1 MYKKSF
7 FRGLGTGLIVGALT
21 VTVAFNFDNAG
32 KNNSDQGNTT
42 KVVQQDTTEDTGS
55 TSETAKTTEAE
66 KNTTEKSTAKDNT
79 KDAAKDTAKDSTKD
93 TAEKASSDT
102 NGSDV
107 NGKGDVY
114 SDGSNGK
121 STEDGSS
128 AGNGNAGSTAGA
140 DDKSGASTGDKTG
153 TSTGDKSGSS
163 TDDKSGSSAGGNN
176 GSSQGGSDLSD
187 NTQKVPSSKD
197 NGYTEDKNSQS
208 GSTEAAEKT
217 TEANTEAPKPSAIK
231 YDNGGGQITIVDGM
245 SAYEIC
251 QLLEQ
256 IGLRDA
262 DEYYDWLLRSGYS
275 DSLVSGTY
283 TFSGNETNGGIVWIL
298 LGHQ

>member
-55 TSETAKTTEAE
+55 TSETAKPTEAG

-79 KDAAKDTAKDSTKD
+79 KDNSKDTDKDSTKD
-93 TAEKASSDT
+93 TTEKSSSDT
-102 NGSDV
+102 KGSDI
-107 NGKGDVY
+107 NGKGDVN
-114 SDGSNGK
+114 SGGSNGK
-121 STEDGSS
+121 STEDGSNT
-128 AGNGNAGSTAGA
+128 GNGNAGSTAGS
-140 DDKSGASTGDKTG
+140 DDKSSASTGDKSG

-163 TDDKSGSSAGGNN
+163 AGDNN

-275 DSLVSGTY
+275 ASLVSGTY

>member
-55 TSETAKTTEAE
+55 TSETAKPTEAG

-79 KDAAKDTAKDSTKD
+79 KDNSKDTDKDSTKD
-93 TAEKASSDT
+93 TTETSSSDT
-102 NGSDV
+102 KSSDI
-107 NGKGDVY
+107 NGKGDVN
-114 SDGSNGK
+114 SGGSNGK
-121 STEDGSS
+121 STEDGSNT
-128 AGNGNAGSTAGA
+128 GNGNAGSTAG
-140 DDKSGASTGDKTG
+140 S
-153 TSTGDKSGSS
+153 
-163 TDDKSGSSAGGNN
+163 DDKSGSSAGGNN

-275 DSLVSGTY
+275 ASLVSGTY

>member
-55 TSETAKTTEAE
+55 TSETAKPTEAG

-79 KDAAKDTAKDSTKD
+79 KDNSKDTDKDSTKD
-93 TAEKASSDT
+93 TTEKSSSDT
-102 NGSDV
+102 KGSDI
-107 NGKGDVY
+107 NGKGDVN
-114 SDGSNGK
+114 SGGSNGK
-121 STEDGSS
+121 STEDGSNT
-128 AGNGNAGSTAGA
+128 GNGNAGSTAG
-140 DDKSGASTGDKTG
+140 S
-153 TSTGDKSGSS
+153 
-163 TDDKSGSSAGGNN
+163 DDKSGSSAGGNN

-275 DSLVSGTY
+275 NSLVSGTY
-283 TFSGNETNGGIVWIL
+283 TFTGNETNGGIVWIL

>member
-55 TSETAKTTEAE
+55 TSETAKPTEAG

-79 KDAAKDTAKDSTKD
+79 KDNTKDNSKDTDKDSTKD
-93 TAEKASSDT
+93 TTEKSSSDT
-102 NGSDV
+102 KGSDI
-107 NGKGDVY
+107 NGKGDVN
-114 SDGSNGK
+114 SGGSNGK
-121 STEDGSS
+121 STEDGSNT
-128 AGNGNAGSTAGA
+128 GNGNAGSTAG
-140 DDKSGASTGDKTG
+140 S
-153 TSTGDKSGSS
+153 
-163 TDDKSGSSAGGNN
+163 DDKSGSSAGGNN
-176 GSSQGGSDLSD
+176 GSSQDGSDLSD

-208 GSTEAAEKT
+208 GSTEAAEKI
-217 TEANTEAPKPSAIK
+217 TEANTEAPKPSVIK

-275 DSLVSGTY
+275 ASLVSGTY

>member
-42 KVVQQDTTEDTGS
+42 KVVQQDNTENTGS
-55 TSETAKTTEAE
+55 TSETAKTTETE
-66 KNTTEKSTAKDNT
+66 KNTTEKSTGKDNT
-79 KDAAKDTAKDSTKD
+79 KDAAKDSTKD
-93 TAEKASSDT
+93 TTEKVSSDT
-102 NGSDV
+102 KGSNI
-107 NGKGDVY
+107 NGKGDVN
-114 SDGSNGK
+114 SGGSNGK
-121 STEDGSS
+121 STGDGSNT
-128 AGNGNAGSTAGA
+128 GNGNAGSTAGS
-140 DDKSGASTGDKTG
+140 DDKSSA
-153 TSTGDKSGSS
+153 STGDKSGTS
-163 TDDKSGSSAGGNN
+163 TGNKGGSSSGDNN
-176 GSSQGGSDLSD
+176 GSSQGGNDLSD

-208 GSTEAAEKT
+208 GSTATTEKT

-275 DSLVSGTY
+275 NSLVSGTY
-283 TFSGNETNGGIVWIL
+283 TFTGNETMAGLYGFCSDTSRGIKRGIK
-298 LGHQ
+298 

>member
-55 TSETAKTTEAE
+55 TSETAKPTEAG

-79 KDAAKDTAKDSTKD
+79 KDNSKDTDKDSTKD
-93 TAEKASSDT
+93 TTEKSSSDT
-102 NGSDV
+102 KGSDI
-107 NGKGDVY
+107 NGKGDVN
-114 SDGSNGK
+114 SGGSNGK
-121 STEDGSS
+121 STEDGSNT
-128 AGNGNAGSTAGA
+128 GNGNAGSTAG
-140 DDKSGASTGDKTG
+140 S
-153 TSTGDKSGSS
+153 
-163 TDDKSGSSAGGNN
+163 DDKSGSSAGGNN
-176 GSSQGGSDLSD
+176 GSSQGGRDLSD

-275 DSLVSGTY
+275 ASLVSGTY

>member
-21 VTVAFNFDNAG
+21 VTVAFNYGNAG
-32 KNNSDQGNTT
+32 KDGSGQGNTSN
-42 KVVQQDTTEDTGS
+42 VIQQATTEGTEESSGKADNS
-55 TSETAKTTEAE
+55 TTEKKTTEKAKAE
-66 KNTTEKSTAKDNT
+66 KSTTEKGTTEKAGGDKT
-79 KDAAKDTAKDSTKD
+79 T
-93 TAEKASSDT
+93 EKASKDT
-102 NGSDV
+102 DGNSNRV

-114 SDGSNGK
+114 TDG
-121 STEDGSS
+121 T
-128 AGNGNAGSTAGA
+128 
-140 DDKSGASTGDKTG
+140 
-153 TSTGDKSGSS
+153 SGSS
-163 TDDKSGSSAGGNN
+163 TGGNGN
-176 GSSQGGSDLSD
+176 STDSSGLSD
-187 NTQKVPSSKD
+187 QTQKVPSAKD

-208 GSTEAAEKT
+208 ESGSGTGKT
-217 TEANTEAPKPSAIK
+217 TEAVTEAQKPSAIK
-231 YDNGGGQITIVDGM
+231 YDDGGGQITIVDGM

-275 DSLVSGTY
+275 NSLVSGTY
-283 TFSGNETNGGIVWIL
+283 TFTGNETNGGIVWIL

>member
-55 TSETAKTTEAE
+55 TSETAKPTEAG

-79 KDAAKDTAKDSTKD
+79 KDNSKDTDKGSTKD
-93 TAEKASSDT
+93 TTEKSSSDMK
-102 NGSDV
+102 GSDI
-107 NGKGDVY
+107 NGKGDVN
-114 SDGSNGK
+114 SGGSNGK
-121 STEDGSS
+121 STEDGSNT
-128 AGNGNAGSTAGA
+128 GNGNAGSTAG
-140 DDKSGASTGDKTG
+140 S
-153 TSTGDKSGSS
+153 
-163 TDDKSGSSAGGNN
+163 DDKSGSSAGDNN

-208 GSTEAAEKT
+208 GSTEAAEKI

-275 DSLVSGTY
+275 ASLVSGTY

>member
-55 TSETAKTTEAE
+55 TSETAKPTEAG

-79 KDAAKDTAKDSTKD
+79 KDNTKDNSKDTDKDSTKD
-93 TAEKASSDT
+93 TTEKSSSDT
-102 NGSDV
+102 KGSDI
-107 NGKGDVY
+107 NGKGDVN
-114 SDGSNGK
+114 SGGSNGK
-121 STEDGSS
+121 STEDGSNT
-128 AGNGNAGSTAGA
+128 GNGNAGSTAG
-140 DDKSGASTGDKTG
+140 S
-153 TSTGDKSGSS
+153 
-163 TDDKSGSSAGGNN
+163 DDKSGSSAGGNN
-176 GSSQGGSDLSD
+176 GSSQGGNDLSD

-208 GSTEAAEKT
+208 GSTATTEKT

-275 DSLVSGTY
+275 NSLVSGTY
-283 TFSGNETNGGIVWIL
+283 TFTGNETNGGIVWIL

>member
-55 TSETAKTTEAE
+55 TSETAKPTEAG

-79 KDAAKDTAKDSTKD
+79 KDNSKDTDKDSTKD
-93 TAEKASSDT
+93 TTEKSSSDT
-102 NGSDV
+102 KGSDI
-107 NGKGDVY
+107 NGKGDVN
-114 SDGSNGK
+114 SGGSNGK
-121 STEDGSS
+121 STEDGSNT
-128 AGNGNAGSTAGA
+128 GNGNAGSTAG
-140 DDKSGASTGDKTG
+140 S
-153 TSTGDKSGSS
+153 
-163 TDDKSGSSAGGNN
+163 DDKSGSSAGGNN
-176 GSSQGGSDLSD
+176 GSSQDGSDLSD

-208 GSTEAAEKT
+208 GSTEAAEKI

-275 DSLVSGTY
+275 ASLVSGTY

>member
-55 TSETAKTTEAE
+55 TSETAKPTEAG

-79 KDAAKDTAKDSTKD
+79 KDNSKDTDKDSTKD
-93 TAEKASSDT
+93 TTEKSSSDT
-102 NGSDV
+102 KGSDI
-107 NGKGDVY
+107 NGKGDVN
-114 SDGSNGK
+114 SGGSNGK
-121 STEDGSS
+121 STGDGSNT
-128 AGNGNAGSTAGA
+128 GNGNAGSTAG
-140 DDKSGASTGDKTG
+140 S
-153 TSTGDKSGSS
+153 
-163 TDDKSGSSAGGNN
+163 DDKSGSSAGGNN

-275 DSLVSGTY
+275 ASLVSGTY

>member
-55 TSETAKTTEAE
+55 TSETAKPTEAG

-79 KDAAKDTAKDSTKD
+79 KDNSKDTDKDSTKD
-93 TAEKASSDT
+93 TTEKSSSYT
-102 NGSDV
+102 KGSDI
-107 NGKGDVY
+107 NGKGDVN
-114 SDGSNGK
+114 SGGSNGK
-121 STEDGSS
+121 STEDGSNT
-128 AGNGNAGSTAGA
+128 GNGNAGSTAG
-140 DDKSGASTGDKTG
+140 S
-153 TSTGDKSGSS
+153 
-163 TDDKSGSSAGGNN
+163 DDKSGSSAGGNN
-176 GSSQGGSDLSD
+176 GSSQDGSDLSD

-208 GSTEAAEKT
+208 GSTEAAEKI

-275 DSLVSGTY
+275 ASLVSGTY

>member
-55 TSETAKTTEAE
+55 TSETAKPTEAG

-79 KDAAKDTAKDSTKD
+79 KDNSKDTDKGSTKD
-93 TAEKASSDT
+93 TTEKSSSDMK
-102 NGSDV
+102 GSDI
-107 NGKGDVY
+107 NGKGDVN
-114 SDGSNGK
+114 SGGSNGK
-121 STEDGSS
+121 STEDGSNT
-128 AGNGNAGSTAGA
+128 GNGNAGSTAG
-140 DDKSGASTGDKTG
+140 S
-153 TSTGDKSGSS
+153 
-163 TDDKSGSSAGGNN
+163 DDKSGSSAGGNN

-275 DSLVSGTY
+275 ASLVSGTY

>member
-55 TSETAKTTEAE
+55 TSETAKPTEAG

-79 KDAAKDTAKDSTKD
+79 KDNTKDNSKDTDKDSTKD
-93 TAEKASSDT
+93 TTEKSSSDT
-102 NGSDV
+102 KGSDI
-107 NGKGDVY
+107 NGKGDVN
-114 SDGSNGK
+114 SGGSNGK
-121 STEDGSS
+121 STEDGSNT
-128 AGNGNAGSTAGA
+128 GNGYAGSTAG
-140 DDKSGASTGDKTG
+140 S
-153 TSTGDKSGSS
+153 
-163 TDDKSGSSAGGNN
+163 DDKSGSSAGGNN
-176 GSSQGGSDLSD
+176 GSSQDGSDLSD

-208 GSTEAAEKT
+208 GSTEAAEKI

-275 DSLVSGTY
+275 ASLVSGTY

>member
-42 KVVQQDTTEDTGS
+42 KVVQQDNTENTGS
-55 TSETAKTTEAE
+55 TSETAKTTETE
-66 KNTTEKSTAKDNT
+66 KNTTEKSTGKDNT
-79 KDAAKDTAKDSTKD
+79 KDAAKDSTKD
-93 TAEKASSDT
+93 TTEKVSSDT
-102 NGSDV
+102 KGSNI
-107 NGKGDVY
+107 NGKGDVN
-114 SDGSNGK
+114 SGGSNGK
-121 STEDGSS
+121 STGDDSNT
-128 AGNGNAGSTAGA
+128 GNGNAGSTAGS
-140 DDKSGASTGDKTG
+140 DDKSSA
-153 TSTGDKSGSS
+153 STGDKSGTS
-163 TDDKSGSSAGGNN
+163 TGNKGGSSSGDNN
-176 GSSQGGSDLSD
+176 GSSQGGNDLSD

-275 DSLVSGTY
+275 NSLVSGTY
-283 TFSGNETNGGIVWIL
+283 TFTGNETNGGIVWIL

>member
-55 TSETAKTTEAE
+55 TSETAKPTEAG
-66 KNTTEKSTAKDNT
+66 KNTTEKSTAKDNS
-79 KDAAKDTAKDSTKD
+79 KDTDKGSTKD
-93 TAEKASSDT
+93 TTEKSSSDMK
-102 NGSDV
+102 GSDI
-107 NGKGDVY
+107 NGKGDVN
-114 SDGSNGK
+114 SGGSNGK
-121 STEDGSS
+121 STEDGSNT
-128 AGNGNAGSTAGA
+128 GNGNAGSTAG
-140 DDKSGASTGDKTG
+140 S
-153 TSTGDKSGSS
+153 
-163 TDDKSGSSAGGNN
+163 DDKSGSSAGGNN

-275 DSLVSGTY
+275 ASLVSGTY

>member
-55 TSETAKTTEAE
+55 TSETAKPTEAG

-79 KDAAKDTAKDSTKD
+79 KDNSKDTDKDSTKD
-93 TAEKASSDT
+93 TTEKSSSDT
-102 NGSDV
+102 KGSDI
-107 NGKGDVY
+107 NGKGDVN
-114 SDGSNGK
+114 SGGSNGK
-121 STEDGSS
+121 STEDGSNT
-128 AGNGNAGSTAGA
+128 GNGYAGSTAG
-140 DDKSGASTGDKTG
+140 S
-153 TSTGDKSGSS
+153 
-163 TDDKSGSSAGGNN
+163 DDKSGSSAGGNN
-176 GSSQGGSDLSD
+176 GSSQDGSDLSD

-208 GSTEAAEKT
+208 GSTEAAEKI

-275 DSLVSGTY
+275 ASLVSGTY

>member
-55 TSETAKTTEAE
+55 TSETAKPTEAG

-79 KDAAKDTAKDSTKD
+79 KDNTKDNSKDTDKGSTKD
-93 TAEKASSDT
+93 TTEKSSSDMKS
-102 NGSDV
+102 SDI
-107 NGKGDVY
+107 NGKGDVN
-114 SDGSNGK
+114 SGGSNGK
-121 STEDGSS
+121 STEDGSNT
-128 AGNGNAGSTAGA
+128 GNGNAGSTAG
-140 DDKSGASTGDKTG
+140 S
-153 TSTGDKSGSS
+153 
-163 TDDKSGSSAGGNN
+163 DDKSGSSAGGNN

-275 DSLVSGTY
+275 ASLVSGTY

>member
-55 TSETAKTTEAE
+55 TSETAKPTEAG

-79 KDAAKDTAKDSTKD
+79 KDNSKDTDKDSTKD
-93 TAEKASSDT
+93 TTEKSSSDT
-102 NGSDV
+102 KSSDI
-107 NGKGDVY
+107 NGKGDVN
-114 SDGSNGK
+114 SGGSNGK
-121 STEDGSS
+121 STEDGSNT
-128 AGNGNAGSTAGA
+128 GNGNAGSTAG
-140 DDKSGASTGDKTG
+140 S
-153 TSTGDKSGSS
+153 
-163 TDDKSGSSAGGNN
+163 DDKSGSSAGGNN

-275 DSLVSGTY
+275 QSLVSGTY

>member
-21 VTVAFNFDNAG
+21 VTVAFNYGNAG
-32 KNNSDQGNTT
+32 KDGSGQGNTSN
-42 KVVQQDTTEDTGS
+42 VIQQTTTEGTEESSDKADNS
-55 TSETAKTTEAE
+55 TTEKKNTEDKTTEKA
-66 KNTTEKSTAKDNT
+66 S
-79 KDAAKDTAKDSTKD
+79 KDTDGNSN
-93 TAEKASSDT
+93 S
-102 NGSDV
+102 V

-114 SDGSNGK
+114 SDGSSNGN
-121 STEDGSS
+121 SGGS
-128 AGNGNAGSTAGA
+128 NGNAAGNDANSGSSSDGTNTSSTDG
-140 DDKSGASTGDKTG
+140 SGASNGN
-153 TSTGDKSGSS
+153 S
-163 TDDKSGSSAGGNN
+163 TDSSG
-176 GSSQGGSDLSD
+176 LSD
-187 NTQKVPSSKD
+187 KTQKVPSAKD

-208 GSTEAAEKT
+208 GSGSGTGKT
-217 TEANTEAPKPSAIK
+217 TEATTEAQKPSAIK
-231 YDNGGGQITIVDGM
+231 YDDGGGQITIVDGM

-275 DSLVSGTY
+275 NSLVSGTY
-283 TFSGNETNGGIVWIL
+283 TFTGNETNGGIVWIL

>member
-55 TSETAKTTEAE
+55 TSETAKPTEAG
-66 KNTTEKSTAKDNT
+66 KNTTEKSTAIDNT
-79 KDAAKDTAKDSTKD
+79 KDNSKDTDKDSTKD
-93 TAEKASSDT
+93 TTEKSSSDT
-102 NGSDV
+102 KGSDI
-107 NGKGDVY
+107 NGKGDVN
-114 SDGSNGK
+114 SGGSNGK
-121 STEDGSS
+121 STEDGSNT
-128 AGNGNAGSTAGA
+128 GNGNAGSTAG
-140 DDKSGASTGDKTG
+140 S
-153 TSTGDKSGSS
+153 
-163 TDDKSGSSAGGNN
+163 DDKSGSSAGGNN

-275 DSLVSGTY
+275 ASLVSGTY

>member
-55 TSETAKTTEAE
+55 TSETAKPTEAG

-79 KDAAKDTAKDSTKD
+79 KDNTKDNSKDTDKGSTKD
-93 TAEKASSDT
+93 TTEKFSSYT
-102 NGSDV
+102 KGSDI
-107 NGKGDVY
+107 NGKGDVN
-114 SDGSNGK
+114 SGGSNGK
-121 STEDGSS
+121 STEDGSNT
-128 AGNGNAGSTAGA
+128 GNGNAGSTAG
-140 DDKSGASTGDKTG
+140 S
-153 TSTGDKSGSS
+153 
-163 TDDKSGSSAGGNN
+163 DDKSGSSAGDNN

-208 GSTEAAEKT
+208 GSTEAAEKI

-275 DSLVSGTY
+275 ASLVSGTY

>member
-55 TSETAKTTEAE
+55 TSETAKPTEAG

-79 KDAAKDTAKDSTKD
+79 KDNSKDTDKGSTKD
-93 TAEKASSDT
+93 TTEKSSSDMK
-102 NGSDV
+102 GSDI
-107 NGKGDVY
+107 NGKGDVN
-114 SDGSNGK
+114 SGGSNGK
-121 STEDGSS
+121 STEDGSNT
-128 AGNGNAGSTAGA
+128 GNGNAGSTAG
-140 DDKSGASTGDKTG
+140 S
-153 TSTGDKSGSS
+153 
-163 TDDKSGSSAGGNN
+163 DDKSGSSAGDNN

-275 DSLVSGTY
+275 ASLVSGTY

-298 LGHQ
+298 LGNQ

>member
-55 TSETAKTTEAE
+55 TSETAKPTEAG

-79 KDAAKDTAKDSTKD
+79 KDNSKDTDKDSTKD
-93 TAEKASSDT
+93 TTEKSSSDT
-102 NGSDV
+102 KGSDI
-107 NGKGDVY
+107 NGKGDVN
-114 SDGSNGK
+114 SGGSNGK
-121 STEDGSS
+121 STEDGSNT
-128 AGNGNAGSTAGA
+128 GNGNAGSTAG
-140 DDKSGASTGDKTG
+140 S
-153 TSTGDKSGSS
+153 
-163 TDDKSGSSAGGNN
+163 DDKSGSSAGGNN

-275 DSLVSGTY
+275 ASLVSGTY